1 MADEKL
7 FETEKHCF
15 EFIFHGH
22 LLCTLYYSKLI
33 PQKGKY
39 QIQDG
44 FRVICQLFALTMAES
59 CFNHIPFDVW
69 IKLNQSTYIKLYQ
82 VGSLGFFGQIT
93 SIIFPSGAK
102 IGGGYG
108 HPMAIRWQ
116 VWSMDRSFHQ
126 SFAALSGSFD
136 GPLELWDLRGDEP
149 LQSCP
154 TRSVVE
160 RFWWIII

>member
-1 MADEKL
+1 VADDKL

-59 CFNHIPFDVW
+59 CFNHIPFDV
-69 IKLNQSTYIKLYQ
+69 
-82 VGSLGFFGQIT
+82 
-93 SIIFPSGAK
+93 
-102 IGGGYG
+102 
-108 HPMAIRWQ
+108 
-116 VWSMDRSFHQ
+116 
-126 SFAALSGSFD
+126 
-136 GPLELWDLRGDEP
+136 
-149 LQSCP
+149 
-154 TRSVVE
+154 
-160 RFWWIII
+160 

>member
-15 EFIFHGH
+15 ELFIFHGH

-108 HPMAIRWQ
+108 HPMAG
-116 VWSMDRSFHQ
+116 VVH
-126 SFAALSGSFD
+126 
-136 GPLELWDLRGDEP
+136 GPLLPPILRRSQRQLLWISNIPCIYIYTCIWYADIKWYN
-149 LQSCP
+149 
-154 TRSVVE
+154 V
-160 RFWWIII
+160 